1 MVTEATGRRARI
13 GVVGCGSWSNE
24 AHLPALA
31 ARSDAEVVALADPS
45 ASRRSETATRFGV
58 EATFAAHDQMYD
70 SCELD
75 GVIVATP
82 HSTHYEIARAGIAH
96 GAHVLVEKPM
106 VLDPADARSLLAAA
120 RRERRE
126 VIVGYPWHFNRHTLE
141 LREVLRSGDLGTIEF
156 VTCLFASS
164 VREYYRGAADAYRD
178 VLPYVVHP
186 EVATYSDPALA
197 GGGQGRRS

>member
-106 VLDPADARSLLAAA
+106 VLDPADARQPA
-120 RRERRE
+120 RCSASGAPRGDRR
-126 VIVGYPWHFNRHTLE
+126 
-141 LREVLRSGDLGTIEF
+141 
-156 VTCLFASS
+156 
-164 VREYYRGAADAYRD
+164 
-178 VLPYVVHP
+178 LP
-186 EVATYSDPALA
+186 VAFQPPHARVA
-197 GGGQGRRS
+197 GGPSQR